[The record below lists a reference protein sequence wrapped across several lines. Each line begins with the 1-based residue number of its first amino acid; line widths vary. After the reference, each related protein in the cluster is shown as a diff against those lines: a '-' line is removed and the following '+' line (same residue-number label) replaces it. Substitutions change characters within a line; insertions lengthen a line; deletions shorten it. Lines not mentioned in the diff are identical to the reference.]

1 MRKMYCIKC
10 KKYKEF
16 KKPKISYICDKTL
29 LRFSIY
35 NNRGSED
42 EKLFEEEEPIGIL
55 KILGFINDM

>member
-29 LRFSIY
+29 LLFSIY
-35 NNRGSED
+35 NNRGRVD
-42 EKLFEEEEPIGIL
+42 EKLFEEEEPIEIL
-55 KILGFINDM
+55 KILGFINM